1 MYAWKCWRETR
12 ASFFFLL
19 ILSAAPAILATLAP
33 GITEQ
38 NGWWSFDRR
47 EYRYNPVLIVQS
59 VSTMILSILWGSGF
73 LAGTFLGATSSG
85 SELDPGTA
93 EYLWT
98 RPRPRAS
105 FTWTHWGICVAEI
118 ILITTIPTYL
128 AAVLLGILT
137 GNWNERVLLTAPWLL
152 ALGGLPMLGLTTAMT
167 AVRRSAKG
175 GLVFSSGIVVVYMM
189 LRQIAVGPLHL
200 NLPPVFLGPVR
211 WLFLYYTAKPMLF
224 PWGSFATIFL
234 FAIVFPFAA
243 QSLLK
248 RAEV

>member
-19 ILSAAPAILATLAP
+19 ILSAAPAILVTLAP
-33 GITEQ
+33 GVTEQ
-38 NGWWSFDRR
+38 NGWWAFDRR
-47 EYRYNPVLIVQS
+47 EYTHDPVLIVQT
-59 VSTMILSILWGSGF
+59 VSTMILSILFGSGF
-73 LAGTFLGATSSG
+73 LAGAFLGATSSG
-85 SELDPGTA
+85 SELDPGTV

-105 FTWTHWGICVAEI
+105 FTWTHWCICVAEI

-152 ALGGLPMLGLTTAMT
+152 ALAGLPMLGLTTTMT

-175 GLVFSSGIVVVYMM
+175 GLVFSSGIVVVYMVF
-189 LRQIAVGPLHL
+189 RQVAVGPLHL
-200 NLPPVFLGPVR
+200 NLPPVFMGPVR
-211 WLFLYYTAKPMLF
+211 WLFLYYTTNRMLF
-224 PWGSFATIFL
+224 PWGSFATIIL
-234 FAIVFPFAA
+234 FAIVFPFVA

>member
-19 ILSAAPAILATLAP
+19 ILSAAPAILVTLAP
-33 GITEQ
+33 GIKEQ

-47 EYRYNPVLIVQS
+47 EYTHDPALMVQLISNMVLS
-59 VSTMILSILWGSGF
+59 VVFGSGF
-73 LAGTFLGATSSG
+73 LAGAFLGATASG
-85 SELDPGTA
+85 SELDPGTI

-98 RPRPRAS
+98 RPRSRAS

-118 ILITTIPTYL
+118 ILITTVPTYL
-128 AAVLLGILT
+128 AAMLLGVLT

-152 ALGGLPMLGLTTAMT
+152 ALVGMPMLGLTTALT

-175 GLVFSSGIVVVYMM
+175 GLVFSSGIVVAYVM
-189 LRQIAVGPLHL
+189 LRQIAVGPLHV
-200 NLPPVFLGPVR
+200 NLPPLFSGPIR
-211 WLFLYYTAKPMLF
+211 WLFYDTREHVLF
-224 PWGSFATIFL
+224 PWGSFSTIAV
-234 FAIVFPFAA
+234 FAILLPFAA
-243 QSLLK
+243 QYLLR